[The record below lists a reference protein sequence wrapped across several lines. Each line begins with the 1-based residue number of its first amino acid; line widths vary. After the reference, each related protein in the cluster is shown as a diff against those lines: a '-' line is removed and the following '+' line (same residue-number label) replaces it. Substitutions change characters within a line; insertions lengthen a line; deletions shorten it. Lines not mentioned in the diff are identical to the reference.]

1 MEGQIIGKRGSQ
13 RQDTLHAPPPTHTH
27 TQWGASHSVSDVIL
41 RIQGERIPAPAIRSL
56 QVGLL
61 IFQGLDPFT
70 YISSRTTEY
79 NKFIFLSL

>member
-1 MEGQIIGKRGSQ
+1 MEGQIIGKRGSR
-13 RQDTLHAPPPTHTH
+13 RQDTLHPPTH

-61 IFQGLDPFT
+61 VLQGLDPFT
-70 YISSRTTEY
+70 YISCRTTEC